1 MFRPFHFKE
10 VGNMAK
16 SVIVA
21 FIMPVFLLSSCS
33 LNFTSEAINQPEPE
47 EKKLLF
53 FSDEQDEYRES
64 IYYDALID
72 LKREF
77 PEEIEGLQFIES
89 SAEEDYPF
97 DVDKYPSLVVVDDN
111 QVIFQIEG
119 HVGNKEE
126 IINPVIKALS
136 KSSGQR

>member
-1 MFRPFHFKE
+1 
-10 VGNMAK
+10 MAK

-21 FIMPVFLLSSCS
+21 FIIPVFLLSSCS
-33 LNFTSEAINQPEPE
+33 LNFTSEANNQPEPE
-47 EKKLLF
+47 ERKLLF

-64 IYYDALID
+64 VYYDALID
-72 LKREF
+72 LKRDF
-77 PEEIEGLQFIES
+77 PEEIEGLQFIDS
-89 SAEEDYPF
+89 SAEENYPF
-97 DVDKYPSLVVVDDN
+97 DVEKYPSLVVVDDN

-126 IINPVIKALS
+126 IINSVIKALS

>member
-1 MFRPFHFKE
+1 
-10 VGNMAK
+10 MAK

-33 LNFTSEAINQPEPE
+33 LNFTSEAINKPEPE
-47 EKKLLF
+47 ERKLLF

-64 IYYDALID
+64 VYYDALID
-72 LKREF
+72 LKRDF
-77 PEEIEGLQFIES
+77 PEEVEGLQFIES
-89 SAEEDYPF
+89 SAEEKYPF
-97 DVDKYPSLVVVDDN
+97 EVEKYPSLVVVDDN

-126 IINPVIKALS
+126 IITPVIKALS
-136 KSSGQR
+136 GSSGQR